1 MELLND
7 AKAVLQQKS
16 AAHVSQLSGTAGRVA
31 RYHTPISGQSLPN
44 DWRRLLSHMSGT
56 IWLDCNAIDSDQCD
70 QFGQFTVLVNAIH
83 QSMDLVGICM
93 LPMDS
98 KVQGKVQF
106 QLLSAC
112 QSCSLEWRMLT
123 VPLKG
128 KRGGEAKVM
137 YLLIIGK
144 SFQDTPG
151 ALVTMHQR
159 IGQSEAFQSL
169 TLSVLDPTI
178 SDEEE
183 KTAPRKRNGAHLW
196 EVTWSVKVWMH
207 LMQQLTVWPV
217 AAGDLLIEL
226 EASPNLVTQLLP
238 SLVDKAMDSN
248 ANGEAIWLGCHF
260 YGSPAK
266 QKYLQD
272 SIQRTVTNLQSEA
285 KASPSVRRLVARKS
299 DTDDNLSCLYPFV
312 SRTFLLNFVW

>member
-1 MELLND
+1 VELLQD
-7 AKAVLQQKS
+7 AKALLQQKS
-16 AAHVSQLSGTAGRVA
+16 AAHVSQLSGTAGRIA

-44 DWRRLLSHMSGT
+44 DWHRLLSHMSGT
-56 IWLDCNAIDSDQCD
+56 IWLDCNAIASDQLDSD
-70 QFGQFTVLVNAIH
+70 QFGQFTVLVNAIG

-112 QSCSLEWRMLT
+112 QSSSLEWRMLT

-128 KRGGEAKVM
+128 KRGTPGQSGEARVM

-151 ALVTMHQR
+151 ALVTMQQR
-159 IGQSEAFQSL
+159 IAKTEAFQSL
-169 TLSVLDPTI
+169 TLQPLDHTI

-183 KTAPRKRNGAHLW
+183 KTMPRKRNGAHLW
-196 EVTWSVKVWMH
+196 EITWSVKVWMH

-238 SLVDKAMDSN
+238 SLVEKAMDSN
-248 ANGEAIWLGCHF
+248 ASGEAIWLGCHF

-285 KASPSVRRLVARKS
+285 KPSPSVRRLVAQKS
-299 DTDDNLSCLYPFV
+299 DTDDNLSCLYPEF
-312 SRTFLLNFVW
+312 FF